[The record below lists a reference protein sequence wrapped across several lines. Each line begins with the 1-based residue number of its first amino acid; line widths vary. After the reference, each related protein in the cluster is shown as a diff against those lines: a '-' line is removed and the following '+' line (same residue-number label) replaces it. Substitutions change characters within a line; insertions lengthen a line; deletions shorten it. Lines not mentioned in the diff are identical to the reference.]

1 MAIVLISIPMAKSRF
16 AVSAFSLCMPSVLP
30 PALPSSRPSALPS
43 SRPFALPSSS
53 LLLFLMP
60 SCLVSRLPAQTGY
73 RDIFSSQRHISTA
86 LVWKGKR
93 HLCSSPVSKL
103 FRKSNISGFDI
114 SCPKILLKP
123 TSVKG
128 LMNLAISC
136 SSLLVRLQI

>member
-16 AVSAFSLCMPSVLP
+16 ADSAFHFICLPFFLPLFLP
-30 PALPSSRPSALPS
+30 PG
-43 SRPFALPSSS
+43 
-53 LLLFLMP
+53 LLLFLLP
-60 SCLVSRLPAQTGY
+60 SRLVSRLPAQTGY
-73 RDIFSSQRHISTA
+73 RDIFSSRRHISTA

-103 FRKSNISGFDI
+103 FIKSNISGFDI

>member
-1 MAIVLISIPMAKSRF
+1 MAIVLISIPRLKV
-16 AVSAFSLCMPSVLP
+16 VSLSLLFHFVCLPFFLPLFLP
-30 PALPSSRPSALPS
+30 PG
-43 SRPFALPSSS
+43 
-53 LLLFLMP
+53 LLLFLLP
-60 SCLVSRLPAQTGY
+60 SRLVSRLPAQTGY
-73 RDIFSSQRHISTA
+73 RDIFSSRRHISTA

-128 LMNLAISC
+128 LMNLAISS
-136 SSLLVRLQI
+136 SSLLVRLQM

>member
-16 AVSAFSLCMPSVLP
+16 AVSAFHFVCLPFFLPFFLP
-30 PALPSSRPSALPS
+30 PG
-43 SRPFALPSSS
+43 
-53 LLLFLMP
+53 LLLFLLP
-60 SCLVSRLPAQTGY
+60 SRLVSRLPAQTGY
-73 RDIFSSQRHISTA
+73 RDIFSSRRHISTA

-103 FRKSNISGFDI
+103 FRKSNISGCDI

>member
-1 MAIVLISIPMAKSRF
+1 MAIVLIPYQWLKV
-16 AVSAFSLCMPSVLP
+16 VSLSLLFHFVCLPFFLPLFLPLFLP
-30 PALPSSRPSALPS
+30 PG
-43 SRPFALPSSS
+43 
-53 LLLFLMP
+53 LLLFLLP
-60 SCLVSRLPAQTGY
+60 SRLVSRLPAQTGY
-73 RDIFSSQRHISTA
+73 RDIFSSRRHISTA

-128 LMNLAISC
+128 LMNLAISS